1 MRFWQKIFI
10 YNFLLFIIIFNLGGV
25 FLIENRHGLSLN
37 REIERGLG
45 EHLSIYSGVQLIGKY
60 RLNYD
65 EKFNKDMLRITMKDF
80 LKKFHDKKIYIEIL
94 DKYNDTVFTNFD
106 FHTSKERKELKN
118 PYIDKR
124 KYVIRDVGDKT
135 LLFITNLLDTSGE
148 QLKFT
153 YVRDVT
159 YIYEDRKNLY
169 YFFIKLDIII
179 SIILACGTY
188 ILSKRITK
196 PIDKLV
202 NSIQIIQNGNFSERV
217 NIKSNDEI
225 GILSNHFNKMADVIE
240 EKMNELKKNIDEKQ
254 RFIDNLTHEI
264 KTPLTSIIGYSDFL
278 RNTKYNEDVFLKGLN
293 SIFKQGKRLEAL
305 SSKMMDLIVFKRK
318 DFVMKKES
326 VKNILIEIKEVL
338 KPKLKNKNIELIIF
352 GQDMEI
358 VMEKDLIQNLIINL
372 IDNAVK
378 ASYDNSKINLKLYK
392 NKNLKPIIEVTDEGI
407 GIKEGDLSK
416 VLEPFYMVD
425 KSRKKTNGSAGL
437 GLSICEEIAR
447 IHKAKL
453 SIESKFN
460 IGTSVKIIF
469 E

>member
-1 MRFWQKIFI
+1 MKFWKKIFTYHFI
-10 YNFLLFIIIFNLGGV
+10 LFIIIFNLGGV
-25 FLIENRHGLSLN
+25 FLIESMHSLSLD
-37 REIERGLG
+37 REIERGLS
-45 EHLSIYSGVQLIGKY
+45 EHLSIYSGMKLIGKY

-80 LKKFHDKKIYIEIL
+80 LKSFHDQKIYIEIL
-94 DKYNDTVFTNFD
+94 DRYNNTVFTNFD
-106 FHTSKERKELKN
+106 FRISKERDELKN

-135 LLFITNLLDTSGE
+135 LLFITNELNVGGE

-159 YIYEDRKNLY
+159 YIYEDRKKVY

-179 SIILACGTY
+179 SIILAFGTY

-196 PIDKLV
+196 PIDKLID
-202 NSIQIIQNGNFSERV
+202 SIQIIENGNFSERV

-225 GILSNHFNKMADVIE
+225 GVLSGHFNKMASVVE
-240 EKMNELKKNIDEKQ
+240 EKMNQLKKNIDEKQ

-264 KTPLTSIIGYSDFL
+264 KTPLTSIIGYADFL
-278 RNTKYNEDVFLKGLN
+278 RNTKYNEDAFSKGLN

-305 SSKMMDLIVFKRK
+305 SSKMMNLIVFKREN
-318 DFVMKKES
+318 FVMKKENI
-326 VKNILIEIKEVL
+326 KNILIEIKEFL
-338 KPKLKNKNIELIIF
+338 KPKLENKNIELIIS

-358 VMEKDLIQNLIINL
+358 LMEKDLIENLIINL
-372 IDNAVK
+372 IDNAIK
-378 ASYDNSKINLKLYK
+378 ASHYNSEINLKLYK
-392 NKNLKPIIEVTDEGI
+392 NENSKSVIEVKDEGI
-407 GIKEGDLSK
+407 GIKADDLQN
-416 VLEPFYMVD
+416 VFEPFYMAD
-425 KSRKKTNGSAGL
+425 KSRKKLNGSAGL
-437 GLSICEEIAR
+437 GLSICDEIAK

-469 E
+469 D